1 MDCRKCKYSGIVG
14 MKNVTCDYILRTGHR
29 RGCPA
34 DQCDK
39 YEPRRKRNAKQRK
52 TAEKARG
59 KDRPGVHDLD
69 GNRTKGNKEKDMENP
84 KNPDPGCLRKLCID
98 RDAGRRAG
106 MYPMVGAEKDDGGAG

>member
-69 GNRTKGNKEKDMENP
+69 SNRTKGNKEKDMENP
-84 KNPDPGCLRKLCID
+84 KNPDPGCL
-98 RDAGRRAG
+98 
-106 MYPMVGAEKDDGGAG
+106 